1 MLAKVDL
8 TPFELRTY
16 KEALQDASSKEW
28 QTAMQSER
36 DSFRL
41 TNTWCSVK
49 RSEADRKGKRI
60 LRGKWVYKV
69 KLGTNGEILKRK
81 ARWVVRGFE
90 QTEGEDYTETFA
102 AVVKPMSYKTVLAIA
117 AAKNLEVEQMD
128 VQTAFLEAPMPEG
141 EEVFVEQPT
150 GFEEGEDMICLL
162 NKSLYGL
169 KQSPRYWYQTLQDYL
184 ESMGFTRLYADH
196 GIFVKGEIAIAVYV
210 DDLLVV
216 GPDRKEIQG
225 VKDALNQR
233 FKMTDLGPCS
243 YYLGMTITRDR
254 VNRILRLGQRAYI
267 ERFLKHYSVWENV
280 KTCATPMDSTKLCK
294 PEEGYTASKDL
305 RERYQ
310 SAVGSLM
317 YAMMGTRPDIALSV
331 SVVSRYGSNPTQEHW
346 NAVIRILRYLRTTI
360 STELVYKG
368 DLRPLAGYSD
378 AD

>member
-1 MLAKVDL
+1 LPVERGEKGVQQPNIVRTDLAPNTVEDLTPGPTPDPTPDPTPRPTSDPTLDPTPSPTPEQQGLRRSDRSTKGNTTLFPPSQWALFCTMLAKVDL

-184 ESMGFTRLYADH
+184 ESMGFIRLYADH

-210 DDLLVV
+210 NDLLVV
-216 GPDRKEIQG
+216 GLDRKEI
-225 VKDALNQR
+225 
-233 FKMTDLGPCS
+233 
-243 YYLGMTITRDR
+243 
-254 VNRILRLGQRAYI
+254 
-267 ERFLKHYSVWENV
+267 
-280 KTCATPMDSTKLCK
+280 
-294 PEEGYTASKDL
+294 
-305 RERYQ
+305 
-310 SAVGSLM
+310 
-317 YAMMGTRPDIALSV
+317 
-331 SVVSRYGSNPTQEHW
+331 
-346 NAVIRILRYLRTTI
+346 
-360 STELVYKG
+360 
-368 DLRPLAGYSD
+368 
-378 AD
+378 

>member
-8 TPFELRTY
+8 TPFEPRTY

-28 QTAMQSER
+28 QTAIQSER

-41 TNTWCSVK
+41 TNIWCSVK

-102 AVVKPMSYKTVLAIA
+102 AVVKLMSYKTVLAIA

-128 VQTAFLEAPMPEG
+128 VQTAFLEAPMPKG

-150 GFEEGEDMICLL
+150 GFEEGEDMIYLL
-162 NKSLYGL
+162 NKSLYSL

-184 ESMGFTRLYADH
+184 ESMGFIRLYADH

-210 DDLLVV
+210 NDLLVV
-216 GPDRKEIQG
+216 GLDRKEI
-225 VKDALNQR
+225 
-233 FKMTDLGPCS
+233 
-243 YYLGMTITRDR
+243 
-254 VNRILRLGQRAYI
+254 
-267 ERFLKHYSVWENV
+267 
-280 KTCATPMDSTKLCK
+280 
-294 PEEGYTASKDL
+294 
-305 RERYQ
+305 
-310 SAVGSLM
+310 
-317 YAMMGTRPDIALSV
+317 
-331 SVVSRYGSNPTQEHW
+331 
-346 NAVIRILRYLRTTI
+346 
-360 STELVYKG
+360 
-368 DLRPLAGYSD
+368 
-378 AD
+378 